1 MSHSLLPQC
10 IYIVYIIFS
19 ASFEF
24 PICLFIIYILN
35 LSVCY
40 MLYLY
45 VKLYLC
51 VMYIYMS
58 HLSNPACYTAKTVAD
73 RQSEHLIRCSFD
85 FLSSDTLRRT
95 YLGFWYSIL

>member
-19 ASFEF
+19 AFFEF
-24 PICLFIIYILN
+24 PICLFIIYIPN
-35 LSVCY
+35 LYVCY
-40 MLYLY
+40 ILYLY
-45 VKLYLC
+45 VYLYVC

-73 RQSEHLIRCSFD
+73 RQSEHFNTVK
-85 FLSSDTLRRT
+85 F
-95 YLGFWYSIL
+95 